1 MTILRLISFAR
12 EPHWLTQQRVVA
24 WGLILLTE
32 ELLLIL
38 FFALG
43 QHGLL
48 VPINGLTSS
57 DFVSF
62 FAAGKLTL
70 AGTPALV
77 YDQAAHYAVEQQAT
91 APGAPYQFFF
101 YPPVFL
107 LPCAGLALLPYLV
120 AYGVFQLVTLTMFL
134 GVMHGIL
141 ACKGWTWIA
150 PVLAFPAV
158 FWNIGVGQNAFLAA
172 ALFGGFTLLMDRR
185 PIKAGVL
192 LGMLCYKPHFG
203 LLAPFALAAGKHW
216 RALLSASVTLVVLV
230 GTSILTLGLGTW
242 KAYFAAF
249 PGSVEIYTSGRIDF
263 AGMITM
269 FGGLVLMG
277 VDTEQAYVI
286 QAFTALLMGGLI
298 AVLWNG
304 DISHPLR
311 CASLLAATLLA
322 VPLALV
328 YDELLGLVA
337 IGWLVREAREQG
349 FLPWEKF
356 LLAAAYPLS
365 LLTWTVGTAWH
376 VPLGPLISVTI
387 LSLCLRRVRRALT
400 LRRVTRTAAAA
411 LLGISALP

>member
-1 MTILRLISFAR
+1 MAIRRLIAFVR

-24 WGLILLTE
+24 WGIILLAE
-32 ELLLIL
+32 ELALIL
-38 FFALG
+38 FLALG

-48 VPINGLTSS
+48 VPVSGLNSS

-62 FAAGKLTL
+62 YAAGKLTL
-70 AGTPALV
+70 AGTPALA
-77 YDQAAHYAVEQQAT
+77 YDQAAHYLAEQRAT
-91 APGAPYQFFF
+91 APGMPYQFFF

-107 LPCAGLALLPYLV
+107 LPCAGLATLPYLV
-120 AYGVFQLVTLTMFL
+120 AYGVFQLVTLTLFL
-134 GVMHGIL
+134 GAMHGIL
-141 ACKGWTWIA
+141 AYKGWAWIA

-172 ALFGGFTLLMDRR
+172 ALYGGFTLLIDRR

-203 LLAPFALAAGKHW
+203 LLAPFALAGGKHW
-216 RALLSASVTLVVLV
+216 RALFAASGTFAALV
-230 GTSILTLGLGTW
+230 GTSILTFGVDTW

-249 PGSVEIYTSGRIDF
+249 AGSVEIYTSGRIDF

-277 VDTEQAYVI
+277 ADPGQAYAI
-286 QAFTALLMGGLI
+286 QAFTALLMAALI
-298 AVLWNG
+298 LVLWNRN
-304 DISHPLR
+304 ISHPLR

-322 VPLALV
+322 VPLALL

-337 IGWLVREAREQG
+337 IGWLVREARKQG

-356 LLAAAYPLS
+356 LLSAAYPLS

-376 VPLGPLISVTI
+376 IPLGPLISMTV
-387 LSLCLRRVRRALT
+387 LSLCLRRVWRALT
-400 LRRVTRTAAAA
+400 LRRATRTAAPA
-411 LLGISALP
+411 LSGISATL